1 MRNVIHGPLTR
12 EALKLQF
19 KDVVDYTGIWNWSIL
34 PMVLPSEI
42 INELKATPTPK
53 FAQVED
59 RLAWKYSPRGG
70 FDLKSAYLLSIDSRG
85 DAPFKGDWIWKLK
98 TLLRIQAF
106 VWKCMHNSIGVKQ
119 CLMTRGIQVEA
130 YCPHCHIDAE
140 SILHALR
147 DCPASKRVW

>member
-34 PMVLPSEI
+34 QMVLPSEI
-42 INELKATPTPK
+42 INELKAMPTPQ
-53 FAQVED
+53 FAQVEG

-85 DAPFKGDWIWKLK
+85 DAPFKGDWI
-98 TLLRIQAF
+98 
-106 VWKCMHNSIGVKQ
+106 
-119 CLMTRGIQVEA
+119 
-130 YCPHCHIDAE
+130 
-140 SILHALR
+140 
-147 DCPASKRVW
+147 